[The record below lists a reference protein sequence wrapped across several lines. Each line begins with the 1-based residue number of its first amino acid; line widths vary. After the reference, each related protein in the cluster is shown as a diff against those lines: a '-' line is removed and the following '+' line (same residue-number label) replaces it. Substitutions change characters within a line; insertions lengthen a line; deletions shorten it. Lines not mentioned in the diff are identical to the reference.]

1 MTPEEYQD
9 EIRRRDEIIDGYK
22 GIELDFLFFDAK
34 MQAIKC
40 IVESKANERERL
52 KMIRA
57 LIIYA

>member
-1 MTPEEYQD
+1 MTPEECED

-40 IVESKANERERL
+40 IVESKASEFERL